1 MLRKGTSGP
10 KVWRMGGST
19 RKVDAR
25 KAARRAQASALAA
38 AAERARL
45 NVEDLA
51 TFFAARSRA
60 DDVDEWFLH
69 QEARLRAEAEH
80 RRCAHR
86 RAAGAALRAIRERGE
101 TTKSVA
107 VLAGVSETVVRGFI
121 KEAGAAPEGN

>member
-1 MLRKGTSGP
+1 
-10 KVWRMGGST
+10 MGGST

-86 RAAGAALRAIRERGE
+86 QRGE